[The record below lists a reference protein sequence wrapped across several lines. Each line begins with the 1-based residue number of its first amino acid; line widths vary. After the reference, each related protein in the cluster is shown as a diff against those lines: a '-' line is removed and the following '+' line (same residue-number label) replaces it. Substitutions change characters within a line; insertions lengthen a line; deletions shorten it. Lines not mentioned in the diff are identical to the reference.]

1 MTKVKFCG
9 LRRFED
15 IAAAN
20 QLLPDYIGFVF
31 AAASRRCI
39 GPDIAAALRAQL
51 APGITAVGVF
61 VDAAPSAVAALL
73 QRGVIDMAQLHGH
86 EDAAYIARLRALSP
100 QPIIQ
105 AFRIRTKSDVQRANA
120 SSADWVLLDAGAG
133 QGERFDWQLLS
144 GVTRPYFLAGG
155 LSPDNVADAIAQWH
169 PWAVDVSSGIER
181 DGWKDAMKMKRF
193 MEQIRR
199 EEP

>member
-9 LRRFED
+9 LRRPED

-20 QLLPDYIGFVF
+20 RLQPDYIGFVF

-39 GPDIAAALRAQL
+39 SSDTAAALRAQL

-86 EDAAYIARLRALSP
+86 EDAAYIVRLRALSP
-100 QPIIQ
+100 QPILQ
-105 AFRIRTKSDVQRANA
+105 AFRIRTESDVQRANA
-120 SSADWVLLDAGAG
+120 SCADWVLLDAGAG

-155 LSPDNVADAIAQWH
+155 LSPDNIAAAIAQWH
-169 PWAVDVSSGIER
+169 PWAVDVSSGIES
-181 DGWKDAMKMKRF
+181 DGLKDERKMIRF

>member
-9 LRRFED
+9 LRRLED

-20 QLLPDYIGFVF
+20 RLQPDYIGFVF

-39 GPDIAAALRAQL
+39 SSDTAAALRDQL

-61 VDAAPSAVAALL
+61 VDAEPSAVAALL

-105 AFRIRTKSDVQRANA
+105 AFRIRTESDVQRANA
-120 SSADWVLLDAGAG
+120 SCADWVLLDAGAG

-155 LSPDNVADAIAQWH
+155 LSPDNIADAIAQWH

-181 DGWKDAMKMKRF
+181 DGLKDERKMIRF

>member
-9 LRRFED
+9 LCRPED

-20 QLLPDYIGFVF
+20 RQQPDYIGFVF
-31 AAASRRCI
+31 AAASRHGI
-39 GPDIAAALRAQL
+39 SPDTAAALRAQL
-51 APGITAVGVF
+51 APGIAAVGVF
-61 VDAAPSAVAALL
+61 VDAEPFAVATLL

-100 QPIIQ
+100 QPILQ
-105 AFRIRTKSDVQRANA
+105 AFRIRTESDVQRANA

-144 GVTRPYFLAGG
+144 GVMRPYFLAGG

-181 DGWKDAMKMKRF
+181 DGLKDEMKMIRF

>member
-9 LRRFED
+9 LRRLED

-20 QLLPDYIGFVF
+20 RLQPDYIGFVF

-39 GPDIAAALRAQL
+39 SSDTAAALRAQL

-61 VDAAPSAVAALL
+61 VDAEPSAVAALL

-105 AFRIRTKSDVQRANA
+105 AFRIRTESDVQRANA
-120 SSADWVLLDAGAG
+120 SCADWVLLDAGAG

-155 LSPDNVADAIAQWH
+155 LSPDNIADAIAQWH

-181 DGWKDAMKMKRF
+181 DGLKDERKIIRF

>member
-9 LRRFED
+9 LRRLED

-20 QLLPDYIGFVF
+20 RLQPDYIGFVF

-39 GPDIAAALRAQL
+39 IPDTAAALRAQL

-61 VDAAPSAVAALL
+61 VDAEPSAVAALL

-86 EDAAYIARLRALSP
+86 EDAAYIARLRALST

-105 AFRIRTKSDVQRANA
+105 AFRVRTEGDVQRANA

-133 QGERFDWQLLS
+133 DGACFDWQLLQHT
-144 GVTRPYFLAGG
+144 TRPYFLAGG
-155 LSPDNVADAIAQWH
+155 LSPDNVAAAIAQLH
-169 PWAVDVSSGIER
+169 PWAVDVSSGIETA
-181 DGWKDAMKMKRF
+181 GVKDDIKMTQF
-193 MEQIRR
+193 IQQVRR

>member
-9 LRRFED
+9 LRRLED

-20 QLLPDYIGFVF
+20 RLQPDYIGFVF

-39 GPDIAAALRAQL
+39 SSDTAAALRAQL

-61 VDAAPSAVAALL
+61 VDAEPSAVAALL

-105 AFRIRTKSDVQRANA
+105 AFRIRTESDVQRANA
-120 SSADWVLLDAGAG
+120 SCADWVLLDAGAG

-155 LSPDNVADAIAQWH
+155 LSPDNIADAIAQWH

-181 DGWKDAMKMKRF
+181 DGLKDERKMIRF

>member
-1 MTKVKFCG
+1 MTRVKFCG
-9 LRRFED
+9 LRRLED

-20 QLLPDYIGFVF
+20 RLQPDYIGFVF
-31 AAASRRCI
+31 APASRRCI
-39 GPDIAAALRAQL
+39 SPDTAAALRAQL
-51 APGITAVGVF
+51 APGITAVGIF
-61 VDAAPSAVAALL
+61 VDAEPSAVAALL

-86 EDAAYIARLRALSP
+86 EDAAYIARLRALST

-105 AFRIRTKSDVQRANA
+105 AFRIRTESDVQRANA
-120 SSADWVLLDAGAG
+120 SCADWVLLDAGAG

-155 LSPDNVADAIAQWH
+155 LSPDNIADAIAQWH
-169 PWAVDVSSGIER
+169 PWAVDVSSGIES
-181 DGWKDAMKMKRF
+181 DGLKDKMKMIRF

>member
-9 LRRFED
+9 LRRLED

-20 QLLPDYIGFVF
+20 RLHPDYVGFVF
-31 AAASRRCI
+31 APGSRRCI
-39 GPDIAAALRAQL
+39 SPDTAAALSAQL

-61 VDAAPSAVAALL
+61 VDAEPSAVAELL

-86 EDAAYIARLRALSP
+86 EDAAYIARLRALST

-105 AFRIRTKSDVQRANA
+105 AFRIRTESDVQRANA
-120 SSADWVLLDAGAG
+120 SCADWVLLDAGAG

-155 LSPDNVADAIAQWH
+155 LSPDNIADAIAQWH
-169 PWAVDVSSGIER
+169 PWAVDVSSGIES
-181 DGWKDAMKMKRF
+181 DGLTDKMKMIRF

>member
-1 MTKVKFCG
+1 MMKVKFCG
-9 LRRFED
+9 LRRPED

-20 QLLPDYIGFVF
+20 RLQPDYIGFVF

-39 GPDIAAALRAQL
+39 SSDTAAALRAQL

-61 VDAAPSAVAALL
+61 VDAEPSAVAALL

-86 EDAAYIARLRALSP
+86 EDAAYIARLRALST
-100 QPIIQ
+100 QPILQ
-105 AFRIRTKSDVQRANA
+105 AFRVRTEGDVQRANA

-155 LSPDNVADAIAQWH
+155 LSPDNIAAAIAQWH
-169 PWAVDVSSGIER
+169 PWAVDVSSGIES
-181 DGWKDAMKMKRF
+181 DGLKDERKMIRF

>member
-1 MTKVKFCG
+1 MLF
-9 LRRFED
+9 R
-15 IAAAN
+15 
-20 QLLPDYIGFVF
+20 
-31 AAASRRCI
+31 S
-39 GPDIAAALRAQL
+39 
-51 APGITAVGVF
+51 
-61 VDAAPSAVAALL
+61 
-73 QRGVIDMAQLHGH
+73 H

-105 AFRIRTKSDVQRANA
+105 AFRIRTESDVQRANA
-120 SSADWVLLDAGAG
+120 SCADWVLLDAGAG

-155 LSPDNVADAIAQWH
+155 LSPDNIADAIAQWH

-181 DGWKDAMKMKRF
+181 DGLKDERKMIRF

>member
-9 LRRFED
+9 LRRLED

-20 QLLPDYIGFVF
+20 RLQPDYIGFVF

-39 GPDIAAALRAQL
+39 SLDTAAALRAQL

-61 VDAAPSAVAALL
+61 VDAAPSDVAALL

-100 QPIIQ
+100 RPIIQ
-105 AFRIRTKSDVQRANA
+105 AFRIRTESDVQRANA
-120 SSADWVLLDAGAG
+120 SCADWVLLDAGAG

-155 LSPDNVADAIAQWH
+155 LSPDNIAAAIAQWH
-169 PWAVDVSSGIER
+169 PWAVDVSSGIES
-181 DGWKDAMKMKRF
+181 DGLKDERKMIRF

>member
-9 LRRFED
+9 LRRPED

-20 QLLPDYIGFVF
+20 RLQPDYIGFVF
-31 AAASRRCI
+31 ATASRRCI
-39 GPDIAAALRAQL
+39 SPDTAAALRAQL
-51 APGITAVGVF
+51 SPGITAVGVF
-61 VDAAPSAVAALL
+61 VDAEPSAVAALL

-100 QPIIQ
+100 QPILQ
-105 AFRIRTKSDVQRANA
+105 AFRIRTESDVQRANA

-155 LSPDNVADAIAQWH
+155 LSPDNIADAIAQWH
-169 PWAVDVSSGIER
+169 PWAVDVSSGIES
-181 DGWKDAMKMKRF
+181 DGLKDEMKMIRF

>member
-9 LRRFED
+9 LRRPED

-20 QLLPDYIGFVF
+20 RLQPDYIGFVF
-31 AAASRRCI
+31 AAASRRGI
-39 GPDIAAALRAQL
+39 SPDTAAALRAQL

-61 VDAAPSAVAALL
+61 VDAEPSAVATLL

-86 EDAAYIARLRALSP
+86 EDAAYIARLRALST
-100 QPIIQ
+100 QPILQ
-105 AFRIRTKSDVQRANA
+105 AFRIRTESDVQRANA

-155 LSPDNVADAIAQWH
+155 LSPDNIADAIAQWH

-181 DGWKDAMKMKRF
+181 DGLKDEMKMIRF

>member
-9 LRRFED
+9 LRRPED

-20 QLLPDYIGFVF
+20 RLQPDYIGFVF
-31 AAASRRCI
+31 AAASRRGI
-39 GPDIAAALRAQL
+39 SPDTAAALRAQL

-61 VDAAPSAVAALL
+61 VDAEPSAVATLL

-86 EDAAYIARLRALSP
+86 EDAAYIARLRALST
-100 QPIIQ
+100 QPILQ
-105 AFRIRTKSDVQRANA
+105 AFRIRTESDVQRANA

-181 DGWKDAMKMKRF
+181 DGLKDEMKMIRF

>member
-9 LRRFED
+9 LRRPED

-20 QLLPDYIGFVF
+20 RLQPDYIGFVF

-39 GPDIAAALRAQL
+39 SPDTAAALRAQL
-51 APGITAVGVF
+51 ASGITAVGVF

-100 QPIIQ
+100 QPILQ
-105 AFRIRTKSDVQRANA
+105 AFRIRTESDVQCANA

-155 LSPDNVADAIAQWH
+155 LSPDNIADAIAQWH

-181 DGWKDAMKMKRF
+181 DGLKDEMKMIRF